1 MRLKSSVEKERTM
14 RVAIVIYDGF
24 DELDTLGPFEVLRNA
39 AAVAEIEHTR
49 QGEVWSAAAGAR

>member
-1 MRLKSSVEKERTM
+1 M

-24 DELDTLGPFEVLRNA
+24 DELDALGPFEVLWNA
-39 AAVAEIEHTR
+39 AAVAAEMEHTR

>member
-1 MRLKSSVEKERTM
+1 M

-24 DELDTLGPFEVLRNA
+24 DELDALGPFEVLRNA
-39 AAVAEIEHTR
+39 AAVASEMEHTR